1 MTPNTHSEYDIHDDR
16 ESNHDFEYDFFPK
29 PKKE

>member
-1 MTPNTHSEYDIHDDR
+1 MTPNTHSEYDDR